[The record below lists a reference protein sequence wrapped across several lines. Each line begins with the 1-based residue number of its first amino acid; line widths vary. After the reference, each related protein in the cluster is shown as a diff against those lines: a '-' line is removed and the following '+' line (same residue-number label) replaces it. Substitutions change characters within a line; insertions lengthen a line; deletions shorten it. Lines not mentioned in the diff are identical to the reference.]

1 MGGWQRDCW
10 GPGLCRWG
18 SPPPAWVLV
27 KTPRGSDSWFSLLY
41 QEFARSE
48 LASLSRGFQAHLSRT
63 SRRSSNRLWKRWP
76 GRPRRWTFV
85 PKTEAEGRKFTERCT
100 PLWARSSP
108 GRKTEVRTPSPAL
121 FEGKSR
127 PGEGAWLRKGS
138 WSPFPAPP
146 SPAPHASSFSAP
158 VSLPPHKIHRGI

>member
-1 MGGWQRDCW
+1 M
-10 GPGLCRWG
+10 
-18 SPPPAWVLV
+18 

-76 GRPRRWTFV
+76 GRPHRWTFV
-85 PKTEAEGRKFTERCT
+85 PKTEAEGRKFTECCR

-108 GRKTEVRTPSPAL
+108 GRKMEVRTPSPAL

-127 PGEGAWLRKGS
+127 LGEGAWLRKGS
-138 WSPFPAPP
+138 CSPFPAPP
-146 SPAPHASSFSAP
+146 NPMHHMPQASQCPSVSASLQNPSGNLGEMASSC
-158 VSLPPHKIHRGI
+158 PPR